1 MCFPFTRAARR
12 VHRFAGDVS
21 HPNPTGDPSMPKR
34 GLLALLAICTGALF
48 PARTLA
54 QQESPFQLAL
64 FNPVQIRAEDQAI
77 SILRINLLYGKNT
90 YVKGL
95 DLGLVNHTT
104 SGTTKGWQLGLVGYN
119 EGEFAGWQDNYVNVT
134 EGRFLGLQS
143 GIFNSAGGGE
153 GVQAGTVNVSS
164 ARFSGLQ
171 LSLVNIADD
180 LYGIQIGLVN
190 IIKSKET
197 LSFLPIVNWKF

>member
-1 MCFPFTRAARR
+1 MK
-12 VHRFAGDVS
+12 
-21 HPNPTGDPSMPKR
+21 KR
-34 GLLALLAICTGALF
+34 YLLALIVVCTAAVL
-48 PARTLA
+48 PVRALA
-54 QQESPFQLAL
+54 QQERPFQLAL
-64 FNPVQIRAEDQAI
+64 FNPVQIRAEEDAI
-77 SILRINLLYGKNT
+77 TILRLSLLYGKNT

-95 DLGLVNHTT
+95 DVGLVNHTT
-104 SGTTKGWQLGLVGYN
+104 SGRTKGWQLGVVGFN
-119 EGEFAGWQDNYVNVT
+119 EGEFVGWQDNYVNVT
-134 EGRFLGLQS
+134 EGLFLGLQS

-153 GVQAGTVNVSS
+153 GVQVGGVNVSE

-171 LSLVNIADD
+171 LSFVNIAED

>member
-1 MCFPFTRAARR
+1 MK
-12 VHRFAGDVS
+12 
-21 HPNPTGDPSMPKR
+21 KR
-34 GLLALLAICTGALF
+34 CLLALIVVCTGAVF
-48 PARTLA
+48 PTRAFA
-54 QQESPFQLAL
+54 QQERPFPLAL
-64 FNPVQIRAEDQAI
+64 FNPVQIRAEEDAI
-77 SILRINLLYGKNT
+77 TILRLSLLYGKNA

-104 SGTTKGWQLGLVGYN
+104 TGTTKGWQLGVVGYN
-119 EGEFAGWQDNYVNVT
+119 EGDFVGWQDNHVNVT
-134 EGRFLGLQS
+134 EGVFLGLQS

-153 GVQAGTVNVSS
+153 GVQFGGINVSD

-171 LSLVNIADD
+171 LSLVNIAED

>member
-1 MCFPFTRAARR
+1 MR
-12 VHRFAGDVS
+12 
-21 HPNPTGDPSMPKR
+21 KR
-34 GLLALLAICTGALF
+34 CLLALVVVCTGAVV
-48 PARTLA
+48 PARALA
-54 QQESPFQLAL
+54 QEERPFQLAL
-64 FNPVQIRAEDQAI
+64 FSPIQIRAEDDGI
-77 SILRINLLYGKNT
+77 TIFRLSLLYGKNS

-104 SGTTKGWQLGLVGYN
+104 SGTTKGWQLGIVGYN
-119 EGEFAGWQDNYVNVT
+119 EGEFVGWQDNYVNVT
-134 EGRFLGLQS
+134 EGLFLGLQS
-143 GIFNSAGGGE
+143 GIFNSAAGGE
-153 GVQAGTVNVSS
+153 GVQFGAVNVSG